1 MNINK
6 LKELVGKAQHI
17 LKTDPKAQLKLK
29 QDIVDHINDCF
40 ECKNRM
46 QHIGANPR
54 LKKKLYSE
62 IVQCWIEQKK
72 KGF

>member
-6 LKELVGKAQHI
+6 LKELVEKAQLI

-29 QDIVDHINDCF
+29 QEIADHINNCF

-46 QHIGANPR
+46 QHIGTKPR
-54 LKKKLYSE
+54 LKQKIYSE
-62 IVQCWIEQKK
+62 IVQCWAERKK